1 MFEFVKKVSFAGLTI
16 LSSVTSINL
25 LSCISMNNQKC
36 KVRPQIVNLNGDEHV
51 CFSFGIKTS
60 KCSLNCK
67 NINNPYAKLYV
78 PDVVKTLNVK
88 VFNLMTRINETRHI
102 ESHKMCKCKCRL
114 DGSVCNKKQH

>member
-1 MFEFVKKVSFAGLTI
+1 MGFFTALAFLSTLT
-16 LSSVTSINL
+16 SVNL

-60 KCSLNCK
+60 KRSLRCK

-102 ESHKMCKCKCRL
+102 ESHKTCKCKCRL